1 MTESDNNIVYKPK
14 FIFWFVSNFFLFAL
28 IVFLIL
34 LSNSYKQYEIVKYAG
49 AVLSL
54 GIFILLFYKY
64 IDVLICT
71 KWIVTDEQILIK
83 KGVFS
88 KTVNYIE
95 LYRVFDYEEKKT
107 FVQALCHNT
116 TIYIHSGDKSHPT
129 LCMYGLKEDDSIIQ
143 TIRQRVEKQREIKR
157 IYEFTNR

>member
-1 MTESDNNIVYKPK
+1 MTDSDNNIVYKPK

-28 IVFLIL
+28 IAFLIL

-49 AVLSL
+49 ACLSL
-54 GIFILLFYKY
+54 GIFFFLFYKY
-64 IDVLICT
+64 IDILICT

-88 KTVNYIE
+88 KSVNYIE
-95 LYRVFDYEEKKT
+95 LYRVYDYEEKKT
-107 FVQALCHNT
+107 FIQALCKNT
-116 TIYIHSGDKSHPT
+116 TIYIHSGDKSHPI
-129 LCMYGLKEDDSIIQ
+129 LCMYGLKEDNNIIP
-143 TIRQRVEKQREIKR
+143 TIRKRVEKQRKIKS